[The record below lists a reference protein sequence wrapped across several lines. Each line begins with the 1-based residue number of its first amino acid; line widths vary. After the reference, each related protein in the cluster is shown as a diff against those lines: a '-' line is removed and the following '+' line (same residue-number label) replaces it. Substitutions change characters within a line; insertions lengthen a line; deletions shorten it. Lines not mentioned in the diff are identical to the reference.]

1 MMINFKEKI
10 LYGPSFQSARVEE
23 HVLRLP
29 AACAGLAG
37 RTLLFLSDVHLSKR
51 FPAEAVEKLLFQ
63 IKSLQPDLIL
73 MGGDYGE
80 SADWQ
85 LQFFEMLSRIAP
97 PLGIFGVLGNNDYEC
112 FPERL
117 TPLMEAAAR
126 AGVTLLIDRTVR
138 IDTGCGCISIAG
150 LNELRHA
157 EPLKKPLFT
166 GKDASSLRILLA
178 HYPQS
183 IGRYLREHP
192 VHAPHFAG
200 AGHTHGGQFSLFGLT
215 PYSIGFEFIMKGERL
230 PLVSGW
236 KQIRDTQLL
245 VSPGLGTSRLPIRIN
260 VEPTI
265 HRIQLSL

>member
-1 MMINFKEKI
+1 M
-10 LYGPSFQSARVEE
+10 
-23 HVLRLP
+23 
-29 AACAGLAG
+29 
-37 RTLLFLSDVHLSKR
+37 LFLSDVHLSNR
-51 FPAEAVEKLLFQ
+51 FPAEAVEKLLSQ
-63 IKSLQPDLIL
+63 IEALHPDMIL
-73 MGGDYGE
+73 LGGDYAE
-80 SADWQ
+80 SAAWQ

-112 FPERL
+112 FPDRL
-117 TPLMEAAAR
+117 TPLLEAATR

-138 IDTGCGCISIAG
+138 IDAGCGRISIAG

-166 GKDASSLRILLA
+166 GKDAFSLRILLA

-183 IGRYLREHP
+183 IGRYLRESP
-192 VHAPHFAG
+192 VHAPHFAA
-200 AGHTHGGQFSLFGLT
+200 AGHTHGGQFSVMGLT

-236 KQIRDTQLL
+236 KQMIGTQLL
-245 VSPGLGTSRLPIRIN
+245 VSPGLGTSRIPLRIN

-265 HRIQLSL
+265 HCIRLSL